1 MYKEA
6 QIQKN
11 FSLKKDEWI
20 VFQVVGHSV
29 RKTFC
34 RDEAD
39 ALAVAKRHA
48 GDNINYLPP
57 VVTEARKKLMG
68 EDQAAHEAGGNFH

>member
-20 VFQVVGHSV
+20 VHQVSRWSV
-29 RKTFC
+29 RKTYC
-34 RDEAD
+34 RTEAE
-39 ALAVAKRHA
+39 ALGVAKRHA
-48 GDNINYLPP
+48 GNNVNWLPSII
-57 VVTEARKKLMG
+57 TEARRKIMEGK
-68 EDQAAHEAGGNFH
+68 

>member
-6 QIQKN
+6 QIKKN

-20 VFQVVGHSV
+20 VHQVLGNSV

-34 RDEAD
+34 RTEAD
-39 ALAVAKRHA
+39 ALATAKRHA
-48 GDNINYLPP
+48 GDNVNWLPSI
-57 VVTEARKKLMG
+57 VTEARKVLMG
-68 EDQAAHEAGGNFH
+68 AEQADYEAGGNFY